1 MFHPDRFLIAG
12 IMGWPVMHS
21 RSPKIHNYWLSKH
34 GLAGTYVPLAIRAEG
49 LRAALRALP
58 ALGFAGCNLT
68 IPHKETAF
76 EIVDR
81 VDPLARRIGAINC
94 VVVAPDGSLDGCNC
108 DGFGYVQSVLEA
120 DPAWQADAGPI
131 VLIGAGGGARAVVVS
146 LVDQGAKEIRLVN
159 RSPKRAQTLAQE
171 FGAPIKALAWDDRHA
186 ALRGAAMLINTTSQ
200 GMAGQPALDLALDD
214 LPTSAL
220 VSDIIYV
227 PRETP
232 LLAAARLRGNR
243 TINGLGMLLNQA
255 RPAFHAWFGVMPEVT
270 AELRAMIE
278 ETI

>member
-1 MFHPDRFLIAG
+1 MAG
-12 IMGWPVMHS
+12 LMGWPVMHS
-21 RSPKIHNYWLSKH
+21 RSPKIHNFWLAKY
-34 GLAGTYVPLAIRAEG
+34 GLDGTYVPLAIRAEG

-68 IPHKETAF
+68 IPHKEAAF

-94 VVVAPDGSLDGCNC
+94 VVVAADGSLDGYNY
-108 DGFGYVQSVLEA
+108 DGFGYIQSILESHP
-120 DPAWQADAGPI
+120 DWRADAGPI
-131 VLIGAGGGARAVVVS
+131 VVVGAGGGARAVLVS
-146 LVDQGAKEIRLVN
+146 LVDRGAQEIRLLN
-159 RSPKRAQTLAQE
+159 RSPERAQTLVRE
-171 FGAPIKALAWDDRHA
+171 FGAPIEAVAWKERHA
-186 ALRGAAMLINTTSQ
+186 ALAGTVMLINTTSQ
-200 GMAGQPALDLALDD
+200 GMAGQPALDLALDT
-214 LPTSAL
+214 LPASAL

-243 TINGLGMLLNQA
+243 TVNGLGMLLNQA
-255 RPAFHAWFGVMPEVT
+255 RPAFQAWFGVMPEVT

-278 ETI
+278 AAI

>member
-1 MFHPDRFLIAG
+1 MSHPDRFLVAG
-12 IMGWPVMHS
+12 IMGWPVTHS
-21 RSPKIHNYWLSKH
+21 RSPRIHNYWFTKY
-34 GLAGTYVPLAIRAEG
+34 GLMGTYVPLAIHADG

-68 IPHKETAF
+68 IPHKEAAF

-94 VVVAPDGSLDGCNC
+94 VVVASDGSLDGRNY
-108 DGFGYVQSVLEA
+108 DGFGYIHSILEA
-120 DPAWQADAGPI
+120 YPDWRADVGPI
-131 VLIGAGGGARAVVVS
+131 VVIGAGGGARAVLVS
-146 LVDQGAKEIRLVN
+146 LADRGAKEIRLVN
-159 RSPKRAQTLAQE
+159 RSPERAQALARE
-171 FGAPIKALAWDDRHA
+171 FGVPIKALAWNDRQA
-186 ALRGAAMLINTTSQ
+186 ALNGAAMLINTTSQ
-200 GMAGQPALDLALDD
+200 GMAGQPALDLALDK

-232 LLAAARLRGNR
+232 LLTAARLRGNR
-243 TINGLGMLLNQA
+243 TVNGFGMLLHQA

-270 AELRAMIE
+270 ADLRSMLEA
-278 ETI
+278 TI